1 MAIAKFFDRNNIQY
15 WKFDTILGGVN
26 RNTISGNFYINN
38 EIFNDPNTPIQDKYL
53 YNQDKNYQ
61 FTTKVV
67 GLNPM
72 YSPISIKFSA
82 PFKDSIVATTRVNQT
97 ATSSVIFYTYAN
109 TSNTEYSKDIIK
121 YSAPQTF
128 TASAITESKIN
139 EINFLIN
146 GYREFKYLNI
156 PFNDIKQP
164 NGWCYEEPNNT
175 INNNIP
181 SYTWYN
187 STASNISPTYS
198 TFGSGLK
205 SIFKRPYI
213 AKIIDYDIFNIDF
226 NIDFVGSG
234 RVDLYM
240 VNQNSLNT
248 NSWGIP
254 FITATNSGTYSQIN
268 KISTND
274 DGTKNYLVFEAY
286 PSTTSTYNVSLS
298 NIDISGGYHPINN
311 TQIFASYS
319 TTDISV
325 NSYPD
330 MLYTFTTISN
340 GITYSLPSRIGN
352 GLFNSGIWENGVW
365 NNGWRDDTKSKD
377 FDDVYSSILYAY
389 DVSWE
394 IKIKGTTQSCNSFE
408 IGDKVSIGNIV
419 AIDINENRKLI
430 KDYYTILEIGEDVIT
445 EGNNTTTI
453 NWVKVRVNTTFP
465 YRRIEKDSPNHKIK
479 ITKNVWLSGAF
490 FNGYFSG
497 VWNYGLFKGYPKIT
511 EMFNTHWIDGI
522 FNGGHFNSKYPTY
535 EFTNVEPTSDCTIRN
550 ITLVFSNG
558 HGLLLGDY
566 ITITMTN
573 DVLSNGNISPNISNP
588 TYNGFAKVLKIDGNK
603 ITVNKQI
610 VFSTL
615 NGTTQTGYVTRYT
628 ASGVI
633 QNFNFYDTNI
643 SKLKPNQS
651 NISTNIF
658 KFNSWIDTNY
668 DNTRSVTIGRD
679 FRSYE
684 KLTGKSIN
692 KNNLF
697 GYPTYDVL
705 SSAAR
710 FRNSFDLNYGLY
722 KLGTKYKVFNDFIG
736 EGSDFNEPFN
746 DINFKPFYDMGWTYS
761 SIGKDDIQIKRSEV
775 IIAPNDDISQNY
787 VDSGVTG
794 EELWTLSINTGM
806 VLNNDNISFNKSR
819 YSVIEFDVIT
829 HSTTLSGNAQENYYY
844 TFENPTASNTNVE
857 PLVSIPILHFSNLN
871 YDITSY
877 AKILEDYDAD
887 DYSLDYS
894 FDIYVEHI
902 YKKMSFLPISENINH
917 LQVQNTF
924 RLDSVEK
931 TSAERYEG
939 YGKNQKTKKY
949 EYFYNKTDLMMSV
962 NGNGATGINKSMM
975 IFDNI
980 KMFEVDMI
988 PFFQY
993 FEYSNIYKGIQIPYE
1008 GVAPNIDYLNSDF
1021 IFIDNITI
1029 GLDTINTSIFDNIT
1043 PVCIPPVFIPVSV
1056 SVTTNQVTSITFTS
1070 ITANGSYFIAGNNIT
1085 IANCGFCYLVD
1096 GIGVGEPVHPTD
1108 NYFYSTS
1115 TITPFSKPN
1124 TTPLSSSTTYKL
1136 RAFVI
1141 TDNQVIYYGN
1151 TVTFTTPTTPTP
1163 TTISFALD
1171 NSGLDFATITHN
1183 DIITNTN
1190 NTYTALP
1197 GSTSNF
1203 SNGYI
1208 LVTPDVGYSFAGG
1221 INDININIQGG
1232 SISFVST
1239 LVGNDIKITFSE
1251 NSWPSLDESITITI
1265 AGSATLPIIP
1275 TIIIGTQEWTTFNL
1289 DVASYRDG
1297 TPIPQETDAYTWNNL
1312 TTGAWCYYNND
1323 PANEPI
1329 YGKLYNWYAVAGIY
1343 DAASLVD
1350 PLLRKKLEPIGF
1362 HIPSDTEWA
1371 TLNTYLG
1378 PYFTD
1383 RAGGKIKQS
1392 GNTTT
1397 GGLWLPPNLG
1407 ATPGNES
1414 GFTAL
1419 PAGGRS
1425 TSGVTFGNLSSY
1437 TWWWTSTEFGTN
1449 SAKARSVNYNSKWI
1463 ESDNI
1468 NNIAGLSV
1476 RCIKD

>member
-15 WKFDTILGGVN
+15 WKFDTTLGGVN

-109 TSNTEYSKDIIK
+109 PSNTEYSKDIIK

-128 TASAITESKIN
+128 TTSAITESKLN

-156 PFNDIKQP
+156 PFNHINQP

-226 NIDFVGSG
+226 HIDFVGSG

-248 NSWGIP
+248 NSWGTP

-298 NIDISGGYHPINN
+298 NINISGGYHPINN

-394 IKIKGTTQSCNSFE
+394 IKIKGTIESCNSFE

-430 KDYYTILEIGEDVIT
+430 KDYYTIIEIGEDFIT

-535 EFTNVEPTSDCTIRN
+535 EFTNVEPTVDCTIRN
-550 ITLVFSNG
+550 ITLIFGNG

-573 DVLSNGNISPNISNP
+573 DVLSNGNISQNISNP
-588 TYNGFAKVLKIDGNK
+588 TYNGFAKVLKIDGNN

-615 NGTTQTGYVTRYT
+615 NGTRQTGYVTRYT
-628 ASGVI
+628 SSGVI

-643 SKLKPNQS
+643 SKLKSSQS
-651 NISTNIF
+651 NISTNVF

-761 SIGKDDIQIKRSEV
+761 TIDKDDIQIKRSEV

-787 VDSGVTG
+787 IDSGVTG
-794 EELWTLSINTGM
+794 EELWTLSRNTGM
-806 VLNNDNISFNKSR
+806 VLNNDNISFKKSR

-829 HSTTLSGNAQENYYY
+829 HSTILSGNTQENYYY

-877 AKILEDYDAD
+877 AKTLEDYDFD

-894 FDIYVEHI
+894 FDIYDEHI
-902 YKKMSFLPISENINH
+902 YKKMSFLPVSENISH

-924 RLDSVEK
+924 RLDSIEK

-962 NGNGATGINKSMM
+962 NGNGTTGINNSMM

-1008 GVAPNIDYLNSDF
+1008 GVAPDIDYLNSDF

-1043 PVCIPPVFIPVSV
+1043 PVCIPPVYIPLSV
-1056 SVTTNQVTSITFTS
+1056 TVTTNTPTSITYDS
-1070 ITANGSYFIAGNNIT
+1070 ITANGSYVIGGNNIT
-1085 IANCGFCYLVD
+1085 ISNRGFCYVLD
-1096 GIGVGEPVHPTD
+1096 SAIGEPVHPTND
-1108 NYFYSTS
+1108 YFYSA
-1115 TITPFSKPN
+1115 
-1124 TTPLSSSTTYKL
+1124 SSTTTFTANTTTLLSQNTKYKL

-1141 TDNQVIYYGN
+1141 DNTSIVYYGN
-1151 TVTFTTPTTPTP
+1151 TVTFTTLTQPTQIK
-1163 TTISFALD
+1163 ISFSLD
-1171 NSGLDFATITHN
+1171 NSGLVDTTISFDN
-1183 DIITNTN
+1183 ITSI
-1190 NTYTALP
+1190 TYTGLP

-1203 SNGYI
+1203 SNNYIIVSPDPGYLFI
-1208 LVTPDVGYSFAGG
+1208 N
-1221 INDININIQGG
+1221 INDINVTFQGG
-1232 SISFVST
+1232 IIVAT
-1239 LVGNDIKITFSE
+1239 KQLVGNDIKITFTES
-1251 NSWPSLDESITITI
+1251 SWPSSDETII
-1265 AGSATLPIIP
+1265 IEILGSATPIPPIIP
-1275 TIIIGTQEWTTFNL
+1275 TITIGTQEWTSTNL
-1289 DVASYRDG
+1289 DVTTYRDG
-1297 TPIPQETDAYTWNNL
+1297 TPIPEVTDDTTWANL
-1312 TTGAWCYYNND
+1312 TTGAWCYYDNNTI
-1323 PANEPI
+1323 NGPI

-1343 DAASLVD
+1343 DAASLAN
-1350 PLLRKKLEPIGF
+1350 PSLRKELAPTGF
-1362 HIPSDTEWA
+1362 HIPSNTEWT
-1371 TLNTYLG
+1371 TLTTFLG
-1378 PYFTD
+1378 GIGASPIPLV
-1383 RAGGKIKQS
+1383 GGKMKSTGTTLWKIPNTGANNS
-1392 GNTTT
+1392 SLFTGLPGGNRFDGT
-1397 GGLWLPPNLG
+1397 GTFLWVHDY
-1407 ATPGNES
+1407 
-1414 GFTAL
+1414 GF
-1419 PAGGRS
+1419 
-1425 TSGVTFGNLSSY
+1425 
-1437 TWWWTSTEFGTN
+1437 WWTSSEIDPTQAW
-1449 SAKARSVNYNSKWI
+1449 SRYLNYNFNYVYIGSGDKQR
-1463 ESDNI
+1463 
-1468 NNIAGLSV
+1468 GFSV